1 MVSVPNLKKIFIA
14 GSTGSIG
21 RAAVEVALSY
31 PDKIK
36 VNAISAG
43 HYSEI
48 LLKQAIKLTPEYC
61 FIPDK
66 NEALNARIHFKK
78 NSVNAA
84 VFYEDKDLKEIIES
98 DGIDIV
104 LNSIS
109 GSSGLLASYYTI
121 LAGKD
126 IALANKESLVT
137 AGDILIK
144 LSKKTNS
151 KIIPVDSEHSAI
163 FQCLS
168 CGLKKDLKKLILT
181 ASGGPF
187 LNIEYEKLSSVTK
200 EMALNHPKWKM
211 GEKITI
217 DSSTLA
223 NKGLEI
229 IEAHYL
235 FGVEENAIDVVVHP
249 QAVIHSMV
257 EFHDGTILAQLA
269 DADMKGPI
277 GYALSYPERLNGL
290 MNSINITKIGSL
302 QFFEPDLQKFPFILL
317 ARNALKIKKS
327 MPCVFSE
334 ANEFFVKKFLEGNI
348 NFTEIAEKV
357 KEVMERH
364 TPFEIDNIGDVL
376 EAKRV
381 ANELAKEL
389 I

>member
-109 GSSGLLASYYTI
+109 GSSGLLASYYTL

-151 KIIPVDSEHSAI
+151 LASLKTHGILFFI
-163 FQCLS
+163 FNAFL
-168 CGLKKDLKKLILT
+168 
-181 ASGGPF
+181 ASR
-187 LNIEYEKLSSVTK
+187 
-200 EMALNHPKWKM
+200 
-211 GEKITI
+211 
-217 DSSTLA
+217 
-223 NKGLEI
+223 
-229 IEAHYL
+229 
-235 FGVEENAIDVVVHP
+235 
-249 QAVIHSMV
+249 
-257 EFHDGTILAQLA
+257 
-269 DADMKGPI
+269 MKGNFCKSGSKNCRLPI
-277 GYALSYPERLNGL
+277 LVILMEFIKPFNLSG
-290 MNSINITKIGSL
+290 
-302 QFFEPDLQKFPFILL
+302 
-317 ARNALKIKKS
+317 
-327 MPCVFSE
+327 
-334 ANEFFVKKFLEGNI
+334 
-348 NFTEIAEKV
+348 
-357 KEVMERH
+357 
-364 TPFEIDNIGDVL
+364 
-376 EAKRV
+376 
-381 ANELAKEL
+381 
-389 I
+389 

>member
-36 VNAISAG
+36 VTAISAG

-48 LLKQAIKLTPEYC
+48 LLEQAIKLKPEYC
-61 FIPDK
+61 FIADK
-66 NEALNARIHFKK
+66 NEALNARIYFKK
-78 NSVNAA
+78 NFVNAA

-98 DGIDIV
+98 DGVDIV

-168 CGLKKDLKKLILT
+168 CGLNKDLKKLILT

-187 LNIEYEKLSSVTK
+187 LNTEYEKLSSVTK

-257 EFHDGTILAQLA
+257 EFNDGTILAQLA

-290 MNSINITKIGSL
+290 MNSINIAKIGSL

-364 TPFEIDNIGDVL
+364 IPFEIDNIGDVL

-381 ANELAKEL
+381 AKEIAKGL
-389 I
+389 T

>member
-1 MVSVPNLKKIFIA
+1 MKKIFIA

-21 RAAVEVALSY
+21 KSTVEVASAY
-31 PDKIK
+31 PENIK
-36 VNAISAG
+36 VTAISAA

-48 LLKQAIKLTPEYC
+48 LLEQAIKLKPKYC

-66 NEALNARIHFKK
+66 NEASNAEAHFKK
-78 NSVNAA
+78 NCINTLI
-84 VFYEDKDLKEIIES
+84 FYEEKNLKEIIDSE
-98 DGIDIV
+98 DVDIV

-137 AGDILIK
+137 AGDILTK

-163 FQCLS
+163 FQCLR
-168 CGLKKDLKKLILT
+168 CGVKKDLKKLILT

-187 LNIEYEKLSSVTK
+187 LNTEHKNLSGVTK

-235 FGVEENAIDVVVHP
+235 FDVEEDKIDVVIHP

-290 MNSINITKIGSL
+290 MKSINLAKIGSIEFL
-302 QFFEPDLQKFPFILL
+302 EPDLQKFPFISI
-317 ARNALKIKKS
+317 AREALKIKKS

-334 ANEFFVKKFLEGNI
+334 ANEFFVKKFLKGNI
-348 NFTEIAEKV
+348 KFTEIAEKV
-357 KEVMERH
+357 KKVMEKH
-364 TPFEIDNIGDVL
+364 ISFEMDNIEDVL
-376 EAKRV
+376 EAKRI
-381 ANELAKEL
+381 AKEL
-389 I
+389 ASKVG